1 MELAEVLRIIWS
13 RKLLAVLVVLLAGG
27 AAVGAG
33 ALAKATPRG
42 AATVQILVDSPQSA
56 LADLQQN
63 TIPLTTRATLFAQV
77 MASEAVL
84 EDIATAA
91 AVPAGQLTAQGP
103 YSGSAQSQNVITPS
117 EARGAQLLGERAAYR
132 LSFVAQAD
140 EPVVTAS
147 VQGPTAAA
155 AGRVAAAI
163 YPGLQTYVA
172 ALEKQARTARANRV
186 TIRELG
192 PPQAGTVNSS
202 SRLTLMAVAAL
213 GVLLVGLL
221 LLLGIEGLR
230 RRTREV
236 SVSHEVPRQLDLAAD
251 LAHVA
256 GEERSRSIA

>member
-13 RKLLAVLVVLLAGG
+13 RKLLSALIVLLAAG

-33 ALAKATPRG
+33 VLAHSTPTG

-63 TIPLTTRATLFAQV
+63 TIPLSTRASLYAQV

-84 EDIATAA
+84 EDVATAA
-91 AVPAGQLTAQGP
+91 GVSASQLTAQGP
-103 YSGSAQSQNVITPS
+103 YSGSAEAQDVITPS
-117 EARGAQLLGERAAYR
+117 EARGAQLLGEHTAYR

-163 YPGLQTYVA
+163 YPGVQAYVA
-172 ALEKQARTARANRV
+172 ALQSQSHTAAADRV

-192 PPQAGTVNSS
+192 PAQAGTVNSS
-202 SRLTLMAVAAL
+202 SRLTLMAIAAL

-221 LLLGIEGLR
+221 ALIGIEGLR
-230 RRTREV
+230 RRPREEAL
-236 SVSHEVPRQLDLAAD
+236 SPRLDLAAD

>member
-1 MELAEVLRIIWS
+1 MELVEVLRIIWS
-13 RKLLAVLVVLLAGG
+13 RKLIGTLIVLLAAG

-33 ALAKATPRG
+33 TLAHSTPTG

-77 MASEAVL
+77 MASQAVL
-84 EDIATAA
+84 EQIAA
-91 AVPAGQLTAQGP
+91 ASGVSVGQLTAQGP
-103 YSGSAQSQNVITPS
+103 YSGPAQTQNVITPS

-140 EPVVTAS
+140 EPVITAS

-155 AGRVAAAI
+155 AGHVAAAI
-163 YPGLQTYVA
+163 YPGVQAYVA
-172 ALEKQARTARANRV
+172 ALQSQSHTALANRV

-202 SRLTLMAVAAL
+202 SRLTLMAVAAI
-213 GVLLVGLL
+213 GVLLFGLL
-221 LLLGIEGLR
+221 LLIGIEGLR
-230 RRTREV
+230 RR
-236 SVSHEVPRQLDLAAD
+236 PRVQALPPRLDLTAD
-251 LAHVA
+251 LARGA

>member
-13 RKLLAVLVVLLAGG
+13 RKLVSALIVLLAAG

-33 ALAKATPRG
+33 TLAHSTPTG
-42 AATVQILVDSPQSA
+42 TATVQILVDSPQSA

-63 TIPLTTRATLFAQV
+63 TIPLTTRASLYAQV
-77 MASEAVL
+77 MASEVVL

-91 AVPAGQLTAQGP
+91 RVPAGQLTAQGP
-103 YSGSAQSQNVITPS
+103 YSGSAQSQDVITPS
-117 EARGAQLLGERAAYR
+117 EARGAQLLGERASYR

-147 VQGPTAAA
+147 VQGPTATA

-163 YPGLQTYVA
+163 YPGVQAYVA
-172 ALEKQARTARANRV
+172 ALQSQTRTAAANRV

-213 GVLLVGLL
+213 GVLLLGLL
-221 LLLGIEGLR
+221 LLVGVEGLR
-230 RRTREV
+230 RRPRE
-236 SVSHEVPRQLDLAAD
+236 EVLPPRLDLAAELD
-251 LAHVA
+251 RVA
-256 GEERSRSIA
+256 

>member
-13 RKLLAVLVVLLAGG
+13 RKLASTLIVLLAAG

-33 ALAKATPRG
+33 TLAHATPTG

-63 TIPLTTRATLFAQV
+63 TIPLTTRASLYAQV

-91 AVPAGQLTAQGP
+91 GVPVGQLTAQGP
-103 YSGSAQSQNVITPS
+103 YSGSAEALDVITPS
-117 EARGAQLLGERAAYR
+117 EARGAQLLGERAVYR
-132 LSFVAQAD
+132 LSFVAQAE

-163 YPGLQTYVA
+163 YPGVQAYVA
-172 ALEKQARTARANRV
+172 TLQSQTRTAAANRV

-213 GVLLVGLL
+213 GVLLLGLL
-221 LLLGIEGLR
+221 ALIGIEGLR
-230 RRTREV
+230 RRGRE
-236 SVSHEVPRQLDLAAD
+236 EVLARRLDLASD
-251 LAHVA
+251 LDRVA